1 MNPECISI
9 LKYLKQEGFKSL
21 NIVSNGTLIDD
32 NIANQL
38 KRIEN
43 LSVQISLDGASKEVH
58 ERIRGKNTYDRTIN
72 GIRKCVERGIQVAL
86 SPIVTEE
93 LYGELEE
100 YFLLA
105 RELGVRSV
113 FLQPINE
120 VGRAKRKRIKAG

>member
-38 KRIEN
+38 KEIEN

-58 ERIRGKNTYDRTIN
+58 ERIRGKKYI
-72 GIRKCVERGIQVAL
+72 
-86 SPIVTEE
+86 
-93 LYGELEE
+93 
-100 YFLLA
+100 
-105 RELGVRSV
+105 
-113 FLQPINE
+113 
-120 VGRAKRKRIKAG
+120 

>member
-1 MNPECISI
+1 M
-9 LKYLKQEGFKSL
+9 
-21 NIVSNGTLIDD
+21 
-32 NIANQL
+32 
-38 KRIEN
+38 
-43 LSVQISLDGASKEVH
+43 VQVKKCMKEFG
-58 ERIRGKNTYDRTIN
+58 GKNTYDRTIN